1 VPDKLDH
8 HKLLNAVDFVQGFI
22 RPVTVVYEETI
33 EREAAVVNGR
43 PGLHGI
49 LQPVYVRV
57 ENRNN
62 WINVMVVLPGGGTDV
77 KLTEYACKLAT
88 EHFQRG

>member
-43 PGLHGI
+43 QDCTVFYSPSMS
-49 LQPVYVRV
+49 V
-57 ENRNN
+57 
-62 WINVMVVLPGGGTDV
+62 
-77 KLTEYACKLAT
+77 
-88 EHFQRG
+88 